1 MSERRLQSLV
11 YNAVMAIKDGEK
23 NLARNYLDRALYSAR
38 DHDVLADI
46 WFYFSEIEDE
56 PAEKRKALEQALS
69 YRMTHARAR
78 RALAV
83 VDGRLKADDVINPDA
98 IPAPIAGDSEA
109 NADRFMC
116 PNCGARMSFAPDG
129 QSLVCD
135 FCASSGDAIAEE
147 GALSEEQDFFG
158 AMATLRGHSKPV
170 SRQIFHCKGCGAEFI
185 LPPDQISA
193 SCAYCTSPHVVSLEQ
208 TRELLDPDA
217 VIPHAFSQREA
228 TKLLV
233 DWVQAHDFT
242 PQGHVLPP
250 RGFYLPV
257 WTFDFAGFIS
267 YSGQRYEDEDNPFKQ
282 GARNRVKVT
291 ERGEYPV
298 YIDDL
303 VLPANHDYRDLV
315 QKLIKT
321 YDFGKSKP
329 YDQRYL
335 SNWAAEAY
343 EIALGDASLE
353 ARSRAY
359 KFYQKKLQ
367 RDMRKLMNL
376 TTSSANLAIDSY
388 KLLMLPIWLT
398 TYPYAGKEYQVL
410 INGQTRAVQGQLPK
424 EIEKESKKR
433 KKSNGGLLDWLDD
446 IF

>member
-1 MSERRLQSLV
+1 MDETYNRNLFKNAEIALKDGDKNMARRYLERLFLSSRDYDQLADGWFYMSEIS
-11 YNAVMAIKDGEK
+11 D
-23 NLARNYLDRALYSAR
+23 D
-38 DHDVLADI
+38 
-46 WFYFSEIEDE
+46 

-83 VDGRLKADDVINPDA
+83 LDGRLKEADVINPDA
-98 IPAPIAGDSEA
+98 IPAPLTDDAQA

-129 QSLVCD
+129 QTLVCD

-147 GALSEEQDFFG
+147 GELSEEQDFFG

-170 SRQIFHCKGCGAEFI
+170 ARQIFHCEGCGAEFI

-193 SCAYCTSPHVVSLEQ
+193 SCAYCTSPHVISLED

-217 VIPHAFSQREA
+217 IIPQALKQKEA
-228 TKLLV
+228 VQVLV
-233 DWVQAHDFT
+233 EWVKENNFV
-242 PQGHVLPP
+242 PQGRVQPP

-267 YSGQRYEDEDNPFKQ
+267 YSGQHYQDEDNPFQSRTKK
-282 GARNRVKVT
+282 RVLVT
-291 ERGEYPV
+291 EHGEYPV

-303 VLPANHDYRDLV
+303 VLPANHEHRQMVL
-315 QKLIKT
+315 KLIET
-321 YDFGKSKP
+321 YNFRESKP
-329 YDQRYL
+329 YDARYL
-335 SNWAAEAY
+335 ANWAAEAY
-343 EIALGDASLE
+343 EVALADASLE

-359 KFYQKKLQ
+359 KFYKKKLQ
-367 RDMRKLMNL
+367 RDMRELMNL
-376 TTSSANLAIDSY
+376 TTSSANMAIDSY
-388 KLLMLPIWLT
+388 KLLMLPVWIT
-398 TYPYAGKEYQVL
+398 TYPYGGEAYHVL
-410 INGQTRAVQGQLPK
+410 INGQNGVVHGQLPK
-424 EIEKESKKR
+424 NIKKTN
-433 KKSNGGLLDWLDD
+433 KKNGGVLGWLDE